1 MESLCWPP
9 SDDVGSG
16 HLVHRYYNRIRG
28 EWSHSIVRCGVYR
41 LTSYREISS
50 CHFLYINRDTLSY
63 RMASTSMKTRLNNHR
78 CDFNNRNREHATT
91 LSSYVWKMKDQDLAP
106 VVKYKIVGRA
116 KAYSPV
122 SGKCRLCTL
131 EKLFIAKSDEM
142 VSLNMRSE
150 ISGKCRHRN
159 RHVLSAKLDKG

>member
-50 CHFLYINRDTLSY
+50 CHFLYIDRDTLSY
-63 RMASTSMKTRLNNHR
+63 RPSGSGMSKVKTILTWKQARLE
-78 CDFNNRNREHATT
+78 C
-91 LSSYVWKMKDQDLAP
+91 LA
-106 VVKYKIVGRA
+106 VIL
-116 KAYSPV
+116 PV
-122 SGKCRLCTL
+122 SYSKLTVAVALIRLLRRGLHCYTHGTSFL
-131 EKLFIAKSDEM
+131 KYFNKFWFNSFTAVNISAMKLSYSFVQGYRQWWECK
-142 VSLNMRSE
+142 
-150 ISGKCRHRN
+150 
-159 RHVLSAKLDKG
+159 

>member
-28 EWSHSIVRCGVYR
+28 QWSHSIVRCGVYR

-63 RMASTSMKTRLNNHR
+63 VGSTTSPTSGFATHKSQCNSQKSKGTGLSNH
-78 CDFNNRNREHATT
+78 FREGGCPN
-91 LSSYVWKMKDQDLAP
+91 DE
-106 VVKYKIVGRA
+106 GRE
-116 KAYSPV
+116 KW
-122 SGKCRLCTL
+122 TL
-131 EKLFIAKSDEM
+131 EFRGRGQSSSIYRQRIYYVGALALPPSPTNVTKE
-142 VSLNMRSE
+142 E
-150 ISGKCRHRN
+150 
-159 RHVLSAKLDKG
+159 